1 MTLLWNVWA
10 SSPYRSCRLNT
21 VYRVLGL
28 VYLIVCGMAAV
39 ELATA
44 QDERAIR
51 RIVVAPISHASGSD
65 SASRHTKTRRR
76 VRIILGSLA
85 SDPRTAATKKP
96 RF

>member
-1 MTLLWNVWA
+1 MTPLWNVWA
-10 SSPYRSCRLNT
+10 GSPYRSCRLNT

-51 RIVVAPISHASGSD
+51 RIVVSGPPD
-65 SASRHTKTRRR
+65 SR
-76 VRIILGSLA
+76 G
-85 SDPRTAATKKP
+85 DPPAIAA
-96 RF
+96 RGLI

>member
-1 MTLLWNVWA
+1 MTPLWNVWGG
-10 SSPYRSCRLNT
+10 SPYRSCRLNM

-51 RIVVAPISHASGSD
+51 RIVVADRQTAEEILQQLRQGASF
-65 SASRHTKTRRR
+65 SALAGTRSVG
-76 VRIILGSLA
+76 VRAQPMGL
-85 SDPRTAATKKP
+85 
-96 RF
+96 